1 MKLGPEYFECAID
14 HVVEFGDTDIFPFP
28 FELKFLE
35 GQKNKVV
42 EVLSGLDLTQYDPM
56 SLLEALVPKSKFGF
70 RLAHQPFPIDTII
83 YTALVLRIFDAVEAG
98 RDPMEHNRAF
108 SYRKLPGLDASLFQP
123 ERNYR
128 HWLNVIE
135 NKVFSTEY
143 SHVIRTDI
151 SDYYS
156 RIYRHR
162 LENILDSLSGETKI
176 VKKIEKF
183 IAVWRSNQSFGL
195 PVGSNASRL
204 LAEAALN
211 DTDMGLLSEGY
222 EHTRYVDDM
231 LIFVKEGQDP
241 YAALGYLAKHLSE
254 NEGLALNNQKTKIFS
269 WDEFVESIGA
279 PEAGDD
285 DAKEEFATEKLF
297 WAAYAH
303 DDGDPEALEALMLKD
318 LCKELEVLL
327 EESYWDMGQIRI
339 VLHAMRLVRNT
350 EVAKYIRVNLPK
362 LVPFAK
368 DVCLLI
374 EDFVTAGVAG
384 FENMGEEL
392 TELLLSPRMQPL
404 DCARAWFLELGG
416 RTIVSFNAAQI
427 RRLDSLSGSLDIR
440 QLHLIRWRA
449 NDVNYFRSRKAKVQ
463 EIQPWAQPSFI
474 FSARCLPKDEYNHW
488 IRGIKSRLQ
497 FPLAKEFSDWCLS
510 THGIDPLAK
519 AEEPVT
525 IAAVF

>member
-1 MKLGPEYFECAID
+1 MKLNADIFECSIN

-35 GQKNKVV
+35 HQKSEVV
-42 EVLSGLDLTQYDPM
+42 SVLSDLNLYQYDPM
-56 SLLEALVPKSKFGF
+56 SLLESLVPKSKFGF
-70 RLAHQPFPIDTII
+70 RVAHQPFPIDTII
-83 YTALVLRIFDAVEAG
+83 YTALVLRIFDAVESG

-108 SYRKLPGLDASLFQP
+108 SYRKLPGLDAALFYP
-123 ERNYR
+123 DRNYR
-128 HWLNVIE
+128 NWLNVIE
-135 NKVFSTEY
+135 GKADSSEY

-183 IAVWRSNQSFGL
+183 IAVWRGNQSFGL

-222 EHTRYVDDM
+222 DHTRYVDDM
-231 LIFVKEGQDP
+231 IIFVKKGQDP

-254 NEGLALNNQKTKIFS
+254 NEGLALNNQKTSILT
-269 WDEFVESIGA
+269 WDEFVEAIGK
-279 PEAGDD
+279 PDAGDD

-297 WAAYAH
+297 WAAYSQDA
-303 DDGDPEALEALMLKD
+303 GDPDALEALMLKD
-318 LCKELEVLL
+318 LRKELEELL
-327 EESYWDMGQIRI
+327 EEPFWDMGKIRI
-339 VLHAMRLVRNT
+339 VLHAMRLVRNSD
-350 EVAKYIRVNLPK
+350 VAEYIRDNLSA

-374 EDFVTAGVAG
+374 EDFVVAEVKG
-384 FENMGEEL
+384 FENIGAEL
-392 TELLLSPRMQPL
+392 TDLLLSQRMQPL
-404 DCARAWFLELGG
+404 DCARAWFLELGV
-416 RTIVSFNAAQI
+416 RKIVSFNPAQI
-427 RRLDSLSGSLDIR
+427 RRLDSLSGTLDIR
-440 QLHLIRWRA
+440 QLHLIRWRS
-449 NDVNYFRSRKAKVQ
+449 NDINYFRSRKARVQ

-474 FSARCLPKDEYNHW
+474 FGARCLPKDEYSHW

-497 FPLAKEFSDWCLS
+497 FPLAKEFSDWCLN
-510 THGIDPLAK
+510 THGSNPLLK
-519 AEEPVT
+519 AESAE
-525 IAAVF
+525 

>member
-1 MKLGPEYFECAID
+1 LKLEPEFFKCAID

-35 GQKNKVV
+35 AKKDTVV
-42 EVLSGLDLTQYDPM
+42 EVLSSLDLHQYDPM
-56 SLLEALVPKSKFGF
+56 SLLEALVQKSKFGF
-70 RLAHQPFPIDTII
+70 RLAHQPFPIDTVI
-83 YTALVLRIFDAVEAG
+83 YMALVLRVFDAVEAG

-108 SYRKLPGLDASLFQP
+108 SYRKLPGLDPSLFHP

-128 HWLNVIE
+128 HWLNIIE
-135 NKVFSTEY
+135 AKVFSNEY

-162 LENILDSLSGETKI
+162 LENILDSLSGETKV

-183 IAVWRSNQSFGL
+183 ISVWRSNQSFGL

-222 EHTRYVDDM
+222 DHTRYVDDM
-231 LIFVKEGQDP
+231 LIFVKHGQDP

-269 WDEFVESIGA
+269 WDQFVESIGT

-285 DAKEEFATEKLF
+285 EAKEEFATEKLF
-297 WAAYAH
+297 WAAYTQ

-318 LCKELEVLL
+318 LSKELEVLL
-327 EESYWDMGQIRI
+327 EEPYWDMGQIRI
-339 VLHAMRLVRNT
+339 VLHAMRLVRNSD
-350 EVAKYIRVNLPK
+350 VAKYIRENLPR

-374 EDFVTAGVAG
+374 EDFVVAGVNG
-384 FENMGEEL
+384 FEDIGVEL
-392 TELLLSPRMQPL
+392 SDLVLSSRMQPL
-404 DCARAWFLELGG
+404 DCARAWFLELAVRGV
-416 RTIVSFNAAQI
+416 VSLDATQI

-449 NDVNYFRSRKAKVQ
+449 NDTNYFRSRKTKVQ

-474 FSARCLPKDEYNHW
+474 FGARCLPRDEYEHW

-510 THGIDPLAK
+510 THGTDPLK
-519 AEEPVT
+519 KSG
-525 IAAVF
+525 